1 VKRIKS
7 HSAKK
12 AVAGED
18 QKSNFV
24 NPFIQM
30 MEDKAKIAKAFKKG
44 EPLNSLEDIKFA
56 KSV

>member
-7 HSAKK
+7 YSTKK
-12 AVAGED
+12 VSDNND

-30 MEDKAKIAKAFKKG
+30 MEDKAKIAIAFKKG